1 MSGSAETGGPWL
13 PGDPRPDRGFRAMFG
28 SLRIRNYRLFC
39 IGQLSANT
47 GQWTQRVAQDWLVLS
62 ITGNATDVGVT
73 VALQFVPSLFF
84 GLPGGLIADRYPKR
98 RILQVTQSG
107 MALMAAT
114 LATLTLT
121 HAIRAWHIFLIAFLL
136 GSFSAVDSPTR
147 QSFVNELV
155 GGSRLRNAI
164 SLNSAI
170 FQSGALIGPALSGVL
185 ISLVGPG
192 FSFAINALSF
202 IAPLTALALMDSSQ
216 FLRPARAERA
226 RGQLRDGLRY
236 VRDRPALLWP
246 TVMAGVFGMFAGNLP
261 VTLAALAKYV
271 FRSGAGG
278 YGALASIT
286 AAGALAGALL
296 TAAGWPRLRWVVA
309 SGLAVA
315 SLDMIASAVSSQLA
329 FSVLLLFVGVFTM
342 TMLASSNSIVQT
354 TAGDHIR
361 GRVMSVYLLVYLVCA
376 AAGGPLLGAIDQH
389 LGPQVGLFV
398 TGAVPG
404 TVIAL
409 VGVRLAV
416 LSRRAQVGPAPVM
429 ASPPAPRVGPVCGN
443 SANLSDRG
451 GGREP

>member
-1 MSGSAETGGPWL
+1 
-13 PGDPRPDRGFRAMFG
+13 MFG

-39 IGQLSANT
+39 IGQLFANT

-62 ITGNATDVGVT
+62 ITGNTTDVGIT

-107 MALMAAT
+107 MALMAAL
-114 LATLTLT
+114 LAGLTLT
-121 HAIRAWHIFLIAFLL
+121 HAIKAWHIFVIAFLL
-136 GSFSAVDSPTR
+136 GSFSAVDNPTR

-155 GGSRLRNAI
+155 GGSKLRNAI

-185 ISLVGPG
+185 INLIGPG
-192 FSFAINALSF
+192 FSFAVNALCF

-216 FLRPARAERA
+216 FLRPAVAERA
-226 RGQLRDGLRY
+226 PGQLRDGLRY
-236 VRDRPALLWP
+236 VRDRPTLLWP
-246 TVMAGVFGMFAGNLP
+246 TVMVGVFGMFAGNMP

-278 YGALASIT
+278 YGALSSIV
-286 AAGALAGALL
+286 AGGALVGALL
-296 TAAGWPRLRWVVA
+296 TATGWPRLRWVVSA
-309 SGLAVA
+309 GLGVA
-315 SLDMIASAVSSQLA
+315 SLDMIASAISSQLA
-329 FSVLLLFVGVFTM
+329 FSVLLLFIGACTM

-361 GRVMSVYLLVYLVCA
+361 GRVMSVYLLVYLLCA
-376 AAGGPLLGAIDQH
+376 AAGGPLLGSIDQH
-389 LGPQVGLFV
+389 LGPQVGLFI

-404 TVIAL
+404 VVIAS
-409 VGVRLAV
+409 VGVRLAR
-416 LSRRAQVGPAPVM
+416 LRRAASTAAAPGHLDLASEGPCSSTVGT
-429 ASPPAPRVGPVCGN
+429 
-443 SANLSDRG
+443 
-451 GGREP
+451 

>member
-1 MSGSAETGGPWL
+1 MSSIPETEGRQPADV
-13 PGDPRPDRGFRAMFG
+13 PVPSRGFRAMFG

-39 IGQLSANT
+39 IGQLFANT

-62 ITGNATDVGVT
+62 ITGNTTDVGIT
-73 VALQFVPSLFF
+73 VALQFIPSLFF

-107 MALMAAT
+107 MALMAAL
-114 LATLTLT
+114 LAGLTLT
-121 HAIRAWHIFLIAFLL
+121 HAIKAWHIFVIAFLL
-136 GSFSAVDSPTR
+136 GSFSAVDNPTR

-155 GGSRLRNAI
+155 GGSKLRNAI

-185 ISLVGPG
+185 INLIGPG
-192 FSFAINALSF
+192 FSFAVNALCF

-216 FLRPARAERA
+216 FLRRAVAERA
-226 RGQLRDGLRY
+226 PGQLRDGLRY
-236 VRDRPALLWP
+236 VRDRPTLLWP
-246 TVMAGVFGMFAGNLP
+246 TVMVGVFGMFAGNMP

-278 YGALASIT
+278 YGVLSSIV
-286 AAGALAGALL
+286 AGGALVGALL
-296 TAAGWPRLRWVVA
+296 TATGWPRLRWVVGA
-309 SGLAVA
+309 GLGVA

-329 FSVLLLFVGVFTM
+329 FSVLLLFIGACTM

-361 GRVMSVYLLVYLVCA
+361 GRVMSVYLLVYLLCA
-376 AAGGPLLGAIDQH
+376 AAGGPLLGSIDQH
-389 LGPQVGLFV
+389 LGPQVGLFI

-404 TVIAL
+404 VVIAS
-409 VGVRLAV
+409 VGGRLA
-416 LSRRAQVGPAPVM
+416 LLRRAASTAVVPAHRDLAGEGPCSSTVGT
-429 ASPPAPRVGPVCGN
+429 
-443 SANLSDRG
+443 
-451 GGREP
+451 

>member
-1 MSGSAETGGPWL
+1 
-13 PGDPRPDRGFRAMFG
+13 MFG

-39 IGQLSANT
+39 VGQLSANT

-98 RILQVTQSG
+98 RVLQVTQSG

-114 LATLTLT
+114 LAALTLA

-246 TVMAGVFGMFAGNLP
+246 TVMVGVFGMFAGNLP

-286 AAGALAGALL
+286 AGGALAGALL

-389 LGPQVGLFV
+389 LGPQAGLLV

-404 TVIAL
+404 TVIGL

-416 LSRRAQVGPAPVM
+416 LSRRAPAAPAAACSAPAGPAP
-429 ASPPAPRVGPVCGN
+429 ARPGWAGEGRCPSAAGGCSPAG
-443 SANLSDRG
+443 
-451 GGREP
+451 

>member
-1 MSGSAETGGPWL
+1 
-13 PGDPRPDRGFRAMFG
+13 MFG

-39 IGQLSANT
+39 IGQLFANT

-62 ITGNATDVGVT
+62 ITGNTTDVGIT

-107 MALMAAT
+107 MALMAAL
-114 LATLTLT
+114 LAGLTLT
-121 HAIRAWHIFLIAFLL
+121 HAIKAWHIFVIAFLL
-136 GSFSAVDSPTR
+136 GSFSAVDNPTR

-155 GGSRLRNAI
+155 GGSKLRNAI

-185 ISLVGPG
+185 INLIGPG
-192 FSFAINALSF
+192 FSFAVNALCF

-216 FLRPARAERA
+216 FLRPAVAERA
-226 RGQLRDGLRY
+226 PGQLRDGLRY
-236 VRDRPALLWP
+236 VRDRPTLLWP
-246 TVMAGVFGMFAGNLP
+246 TVMVGVFGMFAGNMP

-278 YGALASIT
+278 YGALSSIV
-286 AAGALAGALL
+286 AGGALVGALL
-296 TAAGWPRLRWVVA
+296 TATGWPRLRWVVGA
-309 SGLAVA
+309 GLGVA
-315 SLDMIASAVSSQLA
+315 GLDMIASAVSSQLA
-329 FSVLLLFVGVFTM
+329 FSVLLLFIGACTM

-361 GRVMSVYLLVYLVCA
+361 GRVMSVYLLVYLLCA
-376 AAGGPLLGAIDQH
+376 AAGGPLLGSIDQH
-389 LGPQVGLFV
+389 LGPQVGLFI

-404 TVIAL
+404 VVIAS
-409 VGVRLAV
+409 VGVRLAR
-416 LSRRAQVGPAPVM
+416 LRRAASTAAAPGHLDLASEGPCSSTVGT
-429 ASPPAPRVGPVCGN
+429 
-443 SANLSDRG
+443 
-451 GGREP
+451 